1 MTCAWVSSGERFHLH
16 ACLILGGEQAALNN
30 RLCFLSSSSPHLP
43 SDLAVLHFSVTV
55 FGSLVILPRL
65 LLTFCKHGGKDRDRW
80 PLRLKFFS

>member
-43 SDLAVLHFSVTV
+43 SDLAVLHFSVNNFWF
-55 FGSLVILPRL
+55 FGDPPTPALDL
-65 LLTFCKHGGKDRDRW
+65 L
-80 PLRLKFFS
+80 